1 MKGKIIYSFIMMLL
15 ALPAFVKAQAQPTS
29 STVYQN
35 WKMLG
40 ESPTNYEVSARIV
53 KCHPDSA
60 LQMHVEIFN
69 EGAGSQ
75 VCHFIITIK
84 NPSTNEQIIKE
95 INYTA
100 ALGELAM
107 PTCENSDK
115 PTLRFNA
122 PVGWNPETIQY
133 TITFIP

>member
-1 MKGKIIYSFIMMLL
+1 MMFL
-15 ALPAFVKAQAQPTS
+15 ALPALVKAQAQPTS
-29 STVYQN
+29 ATVYQN

-53 KCHPDSA
+53 KCSPESA
-60 LQMHVEIFN
+60 VQMQVEIFN

-75 VCHFIITIK
+75 VCNFKITMT
-84 NPSTNEQIIKE
+84 NPATNEQVVKQ

-115 PTLRFNA
+115 PALRFNTPA
-122 PVGWNPETIQY
+122 GWDPQTIQY
-133 TITFIP
+133 TLTFIP